1 MNMVVLM
8 WNPAI
13 SSYTMNDYLDGM
25 EHFGKYGLNWS
36 VWEYEKVQK
45 YDRFVMVKVGEGR
58 TGIVM
63 SGMIMSD
70 PYSGEDWSGKG
81 RNTHYVA
88 LRISVMLHPEKA
100 PLLTTEELMREIP
113 GFDWTGGHSGRVL
126 TDEQG
131 SKVKKL
137 WELHQERTEGLF
149 KDKDVARHNGL
160 IDDACDKLYCLEYFL
175 KDYDY
180 EVHTNADTD
189 YDYLD
194 DISYCITLRNAAGD
208 EMFIDLEGE
217 FTLTFQGWHSHY
229 FCEQEWYEELKENIM
244 AYLKNEM
251 GAVTFAVNG
260 KWFGSTTT
268 EKPVETKE
276 QALEIVAN
284 MYKGEREFLRK
295 IHREGVEVHS
305 CFWDSSLNSI
315 IKIEPGELP
324 EPKRIVRKKKSSE

>member
-1 MNMVVLM
+1 
-8 WNPAI
+8 
-13 SSYTMNDYLDGM
+13 
-25 EHFGKYGLNWS
+25 
-36 VWEYEKVQK
+36 
-45 YDRFVMVKVGEGR
+45 
-58 TGIVM
+58 
-63 SGMIMSD
+63 
-70 PYSGEDWSGKG
+70 
-81 RNTHYVA
+81 
-88 LRISVMLHPEKA
+88 MLHPEKA
-100 PLLTTEELMREIP
+100 PLLTTEELMREIL

-137 WELHQERTEGLF
+137 WELHQERSEGLF

-180 EVHTNADTD
+180 QVHTNADTD

-208 EMFIDLEGE
+208 EMFIDLEAE
-217 FTLTFQGWHSHY
+217 FTLTFQGWHTHY
-229 FCEQEWYEELKENIM
+229 FCEQQRYEELKEDIM

-251 GAVTFAVNG
+251 GAVTFAING

-276 QALEIVAN
+276 LALEIVAK